1 MSALPGDP
9 NLRLARLRVVLLE
22 DSSFD
27 AGLVRTC
34 LLAAYP
40 NTELDVVHTEDEFV
54 ERLVRDPVEVIL
66 CDYRLPGFTGA
77 NALEVA
83 LAAAPNVPFIMVS
96 GLIGEENAVEMMKL
110 GATDY
115 VSKSRLS
122 RLPVVIERALR
133 EVADRRARG
142 FAESRLVRADAQLA
156 RAEPA
161 LSDHAFFLLD
171 THGLIQMSN
180 AAAHALLASTPTAP
194 GWAHLSA
201 GVLLTASDPNDEAH
215 AVGSAS
221 SAGSGHAGSGGSSSG
236 TAGSDLLCRDALTHG
251 QSSGARW
258 IGAAGGARFWGEYLL
273 IPLFDSAGLHSG
285 FSLIVRKASGA
296 PAA

>member
-1 MSALPGDP
+1 MSALPGDTH
-9 NLRLARLRVVLLE
+9 LRLARLRVVLLE

-40 NTELDVVHTEDEFV
+40 NAELDVAHTEDEFV
-54 ERLVRDPVEVIL
+54 ERLVRDPVEIIL
-66 CDYRLPGFTGA
+66 CDYRLPGFNGA
-77 NALEVA
+77 NALDVA

-133 EVADRRARG
+133 EVADRSARG
-142 FAESRLVRADAQLA
+142 FAERRLVHADAQLA

-171 THGLIQMSN
+171 VHGLIQMSN
-180 AAAHALLASTPTAP
+180 AAAHVLLASPPTAP
-194 GWAHLSA
+194 GWVNLSA
-201 GVLLTASDPNDEAH
+201 SVLLTASDATD
-215 AVGSAS
+215 
-221 SAGSGHAGSGGSSSG
+221 SAGATGAAGA
-236 TAGSDLLCRDALTHG
+236 AGAAGAGADLLCRDALTHG

-258 IGAAGGARFWGEYLL
+258 IGAVGGARFWGEYLL
-273 IPLFDSAGLHSG
+273 TPLFDGAGLHSG

-296 PAA
+296 PAS

>member
-27 AGLVRTC
+27 AALVRTC

-54 ERLVRDPVEVIL
+54 ERLVRDPVEIIL
-66 CDYRLPGFTGA
+66 CDYRLPGFNGA
-77 NALEVA
+77 NALDVA

-194 GWAHLSA
+194 GWANLSA
-201 GVLLTASDPNDEAH
+201 GMLLSAGNGDGALGLASA
-215 AVGSAS
+215 
-221 SAGSGHAGSGGSSSG
+221 AGSGN
-236 TAGSDLLCRDALTHG
+236 AGSDRLCRDALTHG

-258 IGAAGGARFWGEYLL
+258 IGTASGTRFWGEYLL